1 MILWKS
7 SEILAK
13 FREWDKFID
22 VVDRQ
27 GDPKYMYRE
36 ADAMYHD
43 INDKG
48 VIELGDGAKYEADTL
63 AKKLLVF
70 VEALKVWARGS
81 KKVLDYGRETLL
93 NYLIPAWEEL
103 EAMEELKLPGLK
115 VGRRAI
121 IARINSLLAQDLG
134 EKVTEF
140 LKANPNPSDDDL
152 HAWAEGE
159 GLEVDEVEEEAY
171 KLATKFVNFMS
182 GGKAAEAGITEE
194 DVDPEELKRGI
205 AVEMEHTD
213 DEGIARKVALDH
225 ISEFSDYYSALDE
238 MEKKLKEKK

>member
-1 MILWKS
+1 VNISKS
-7 SEILAK
+7 VS
-13 FREWDKFID
+13 
-22 VVDRQ
+22 
-27 GDPKYMYRE
+27 
-36 ADAMYHD
+36 
-43 INDKG
+43 
-48 VIELGDGAKYEADTL
+48 
-63 AKKLLVF
+63 
-70 VEALKVWARGS
+70 
-81 KKVLDYGRETLL
+81 
-93 NYLIPAWEEL
+93 
-103 EAMEELKLPGLK
+103 
-115 VGRRAI
+115 
-121 IARINSLLAQDLG
+121 RINRLLAQDLG

-159 GLEVDEVEEEAY
+159 GLELDEVEEEAY

-194 DVDPEELKRGI
+194 DVDPEELKRGV

-238 MEKKLKEKK
+238 MEKGLKEKK